1 MAQAFPANWQPPQ
14 AIACCALKRA
24 ENPHRTG
31 IVALWR
37 VKYILPVHTHDC
49 WRGKDQFRGIWN
61 RAGGWFVK
69 ITVETEHAEH
79 LY

>member
-1 MAQAFPANWQPPQ
+1 M
-14 AIACCALKRA
+14 
-24 ENPHRTG
+24 
-31 IVALWR
+31 ALWR